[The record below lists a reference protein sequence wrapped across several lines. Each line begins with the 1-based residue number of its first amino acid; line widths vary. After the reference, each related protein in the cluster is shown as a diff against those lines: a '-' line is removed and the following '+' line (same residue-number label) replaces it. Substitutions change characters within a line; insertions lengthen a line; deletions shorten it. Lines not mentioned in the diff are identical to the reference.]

1 MTRILWAHS
10 ASTSIGLAGEQFD
23 QDLDGTYEIPER
35 LVALAKTHGA
45 KLAPVATIQEKP
57 VPQWPSE
64 LLQAKA
70 KELGLDVEG
79 LKRPALIQADT
90 AALNAKD

>member
-23 QDLDGTYEIPER
+23 QDLDGTFEIPER
-35 LVALAKTHGA
+35 LVPLAQKHGA
-45 KLAPVATIQEKP
+45 KLAPVSVQERP
-57 VPQWPSE
+57 VPQWSSE
-64 LLQAKA
+64 MLQAKA

-79 LKRPALIQADT
+79 LKRPALIQAVT
-90 AALNAKD
+90 AALNAKG